1 MLGTPKACK
10 PLWAGTTS
18 AFHYD
23 DTSPVAVNGM
33 VYVGSSDTKFYAAP
47 SAGSPSRKPPSSLP
61 NPLQTLG
68 VIDASIMPLSYI
80 RWKGSVFIRG

>member
-33 VYVGSSDTKFYAAP
+33 VYVGSSDTKFYAF
-47 SAGSPSRKPPSSLP
+47 SR
-61 NPLQTLG
+61 
-68 VIDASIMPLSYI
+68 
-80 RWKGSVFIRG
+80 